1 MIIWISIDLS
11 IGKGIE
17 VVATKHN
24 RKKNLYRKMLYRM
37 QKRLGVIFLLF
48 CLLAVALIGR
58 LMYINYV
65 SGARYEKIVLSQ
77 QNYSST
83 VIPFQRGNIV
93 DAKGTVLATSVDVY
107 NVVLDARELTDAAA
121 MADKKKAGRGRE
133 MIDETVKA
141 LTEHFS
147 EIQEDQVRK
156 QIEENAS
163 KRYIVL
169 AKKVSN
175 EKMSAFKKDTSDKK
189 SKVTGVWFEKLY
201 TRQYPYGSLA
211 ASVLGFASDGNS
223 GTLGLEKSYNEVLN
237 GTNGRSYGY
246 VNSDNNVENTV
257 EEAKDGNTLVTSI
270 DANIQSIVETSIKS
284 FNDQMIESRGVAQ
297 TKAAMGGSTQGSLHT
312 SVVVMNPNTGEIL
325 ANANYPGFDLNQ
337 PRDLSS
343 YYTPDQ
349 LSAMSAED
357 QFKVLNNIWNNF
369 SVSSA
374 YEPGSTAKILTI
386 AAGLETG
393 TVSTSDTYDCPGG
406 MQVGDYYIHCW
417 KHEGHGH
424 QTMQQVLQNSCNVGM
439 MKMVS
444 KIGAENF
451 SKYQARFNL
460 GQKTGIDLPGE
471 ASTGSLLYTKE
482 QLASNKVS
490 LATNAFG
497 QNYNVNMM
505 QMVSA
510 FSSVINGGNYY
521 EPHLVTAIKD
531 PQGNTVKTIEPTLMK
546 KTVSKETSDTLKT
559 FLKGA
564 VDQGTGSKAAV
575 AGYSIGGKTGTAEKV
590 PRGTGNYLLSFI
602 GAAPI
607 ENPQV
612 VIYVVVDQPDA
623 QDQTSNS
630 YAAQIFSNIASQ
642 ILPYMNVPTIN
653 DQARQEADQ
662 AAKQAKEKGV
672 DLSGGKTNTATT
684 DTPNLNPD
692 EGAAD
697 RAANT
702 QPGTGYGRTNAI
714 R

>member
-1 MIIWISIDLS
+1 
-11 IGKGIE
+11 
-17 VVATKHN
+17 
-24 RKKNLYRKMLYRM
+24 M
-37 QKRLGVIFLLF
+37 QKRLGAIFLLF

-65 SGARYEKIVLSQ
+65 SGAKYEKIVLSQ
-77 QNYSST
+77 QNYNST

-107 NVVLDARELTDAAA
+107 NVILDARELTDASALA
-121 MADKKKAGRGRE
+121 EKKKSGKGKE
-133 MIDETVKA
+133 IVDETVKA

-147 EIQEDQVRK
+147 EIQEDQVRREL
-156 QIEENAS
+156 QENPN

-175 EKMSAFKKDTSDKK
+175 EKMTTFQKDTSGKN
-189 SKVTGVWFEKLY
+189 SKVNGIWFEKQY

-211 ASVLGFASDGNS
+211 ASVIGFASDGNS
-223 GTLGLEKSYNEVLN
+223 GTIGLERAYNDVLN

-270 DANIQSIVETSIKS
+270 DVNIQSIVESSIKS
-284 FNDQMIESRGVAQ
+284 FNDQMIEARGMAK
-297 TKAAMGGSTQGSLHT
+297 TREAMGGSAQGSLHT
-312 SVVVMNPNTGEIL
+312 SVLVMNPNTGEIL
-325 ANANYPGFDLNQ
+325 ANANYPGFDLNN
-337 PRDLSS
+337 PRDISS
-343 YYTPDQ
+343 YYTPEQ
-349 LSAMSAED
+349 LSAMSAQD
-357 QFKVLNNIWNNF
+357 QLQVLNNIWNNF

-374 YEPGSTAKILTI
+374 YEPGSTAKVLTM

-393 TVSTSDTYDCPGG
+393 TVSTSDTYDCSGG

-417 KHEGHGH
+417 NHEGHGH

-439 MKMVS
+439 MQMVA
-444 KIGAENF
+444 KIGPENF

-471 ASTGSLLYTKE
+471 VSTASLLYTE
-482 QLASNKVS
+482 NQLASNKVS

-505 QMVSA
+505 QMASA
-510 FSSVINGGNYY
+510 FSSVVNGGNYY
-521 EPHLVTAIKD
+521 EPHVVSSIKD
-531 PQGNTVKTIEPTLMK
+531 EQGNTVKTIEPTIMK
-546 KTVSKETSDTLKT
+546 KTVSRETSDTLKT
-559 FLKGA
+559 FLKG
-564 VDQGTGSKAAV
+564 VVEEGTGKKAAV
-575 AGYSIGGKTGTAEKV
+575 TGYSVGGKTGTAEKV
-590 PRGTGNYLLSFI
+590 PRGNGNYLLSFI

-630 YAAQIFSNIASQ
+630 YASQIFSNIASQ
-642 ILPYMNVPTIN
+642 ILPYMNVPTVN
-653 DQARQEADQ
+653 DQAKAAADQ
-662 AAKQAKEKGV
+662 AARQAKEKGV

-692 EGAAD
+692 ESAAGGRSD
-697 RAANT
+697 NSS
-702 QPGTGYGRTNAI
+702 GTGYGRSNAV